1 MMLPLFLLLFVG
13 LPLVESNFTN
23 VTKAVPATCKSPM
36 PAFPPS
42 GTFNVQCHECVA
54 ENTFACPK
62 LRTCLYDHRRCM
74 TVAARVNP
82 RLLLVYKNC
91 TWNCTF
97 VYAAE
102 QPPETPRRVLPNQ
115 FYFANCCGGMTC
127 NSGGPTNVER
137 DFLPP
142 QIIEEDFVA
151 ESAYLGKPKFFLSFA
166 SIIVSNTVT

>member
-13 LPLVESNFTN
+13 LPLVESHFTN
-23 VTKAVPATCKSPM
+23 VTKAVPA
-36 PAFPPS
+36 AW
-42 GTFNVQCHECVA
+42 TFNVQCHECVA
-54 ENTFACPK
+54 ENTFDCPR

-74 TVAARVNP
+74 TVAARVSP

-115 FYFANCCGGMTC
+115 FYFANCCGGMSC

-166 SIIVSNTVT
+166 SIIVSNTLT